1 MKNCTSCNK
10 LKIKKN
16 FLDLVIFA
24 SIDHLFAHKGCSFKT
39 NFVERFDQFSQ
50 KNLTTLFNSK
60 MLTDA
65 NVKRKLNYMCEW
77 MNLALSCQFCLNI
90 GKEMRMITALYWRF
104 ENQKKV
110 TKFFKPLFQSLWFAL
125 TSAFNIFKINLI
137 LNFNFFYKDLTATL
151 NSNLNSY
158 LI

>member
-24 SIDHLFAHKGCSFKT
+24 SIDHLFAHKWCSFKT

-65 NVKRKLNYMCEW
+65 NVKRKRNYMCEW
-77 MNLALSCQFCLNI
+77 MNLVLSCQFCLNI

-125 TSAFNIFKINLI
+125 TLAFNIFKINLI
-137 LNFNFFYKDLTATL
+137 LNFHFFYKDLTATL